1 MKFKFLYLGN
11 KTLEEDKNNAFRVLN
26 CEEDLSEEI
35 EKKDCFND
43 GDINWES
50 RICFN
55 RNGQFVDFLGVS
67 YGQFINKIRYEINSF
82 EKYIYNKSNNEEFNV
97 VFLDLLNEANYV
109 YEKELTAL
117 IDEIEEKIEVGCLNK
132 TLFLIA
138 DGELFNHIKN
148 LGNKIESKMVKINGG
163 EETLNCIIETLVDFI
178 SYSELIYSKSSF
190 ENKFGEISVMLGEAK
205 GENYSGEI
213 IMSILSRL
221 SLVQS
226 DSFFELILL
235 SADNLNLE
243 DVALIEDALREYMP
257 FNSELIIKQLTNKV
271 LGEKITFMLFSK

>member
-43 GDINWES
+43 GDINGES

-148 LGNKIESKMVKINGG
+148 VGNKIESKMVKINGG